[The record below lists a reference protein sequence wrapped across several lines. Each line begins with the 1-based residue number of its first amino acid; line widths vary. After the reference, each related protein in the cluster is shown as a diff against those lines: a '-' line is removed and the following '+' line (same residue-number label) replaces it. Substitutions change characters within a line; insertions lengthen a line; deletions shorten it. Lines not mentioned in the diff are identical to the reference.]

1 MIPKAELHVH
11 LEGTI
16 RPEIAKILAHRNHLN
31 FPTHLLDKT
40 RHFYRS
46 NGFMDF
52 LSAYD
57 ELAALIRKPQ
67 DYFDITY
74 DYLKQSAS
82 KGVIYC
88 EMMYS
93 PDHAEKVSQ
102 ISSREHLMAIG
113 EAIQNAN
120 DDFGIVGR
128 IITTAVRHFGV
139 EACEKVAQQAHMD
152 TFSFV
157 TGFGLGGDEL
167 GFPPELFE
175 KTYAI
180 ARDAGLKT
188 TIHAGEWGNAESMKS
203 AIDKCQVNRIGH
215 GVRAIENKN
224 ILFMLKD
231 LQIPL
236 EICPSSNV
244 VLGIYPSIEA
254 HPLPLLMK
262 AGIMVSINSDDP
274 PFMAT
279 SIDKEYNLVQKTFQ
293 FSDEQ
298 MKKLTRQ
305 AIEVAFIDE
314 QLKTELLQKVV

>member
-52 LSAYD
+52 LSAFD
-57 ELAALIRKPQ
+57 ELASLIRKPQ

-102 ISSREHLMAIG
+102 IPSREHLMAIG
-113 EAIQNAN
+113 DAIQKAN
-120 DDFGIVGR
+120 DHFGIVGR
-128 IITTAVRHFGV
+128 IIVTAVRHFGV
-139 EACEKVAQQAHMD
+139 EACEKIAQQASKE
-152 TFSFV
+152 TFFFV

-167 GFPPELFE
+167 GFPPQLFK

-188 TIHAGEWGNAESMKS
+188 TIHAGEWGHAESIKT
-203 AIDKCQVNRIGH
+203 AIDTCRVDRIGH
-215 GVRAIENKN
+215 GVRAIEDNH
-224 ILFMLKD
+224 LLLMLKD
-231 LQIPL
+231 LKIPL
-236 EICPSSNV
+236 EICPTSNV

-254 HPLPLLMK
+254 HPLPLLME

-279 SIDKEYNLVQKTFQ
+279 SIDKEYDLVQKTFQ
-293 FSDEQ
+293 FSDKQ

-305 AIEVAFIDE
+305 AIEVAFVDE
-314 QLKTELLQKVV
+314 QLKAELLQKVV